1 MLSATLVCL
10 SQLKDDNWDGV
21 FVDVIDRE
29 VEHRSHIRVVL
40 QRAPVRATSTT
51 PPKCRKSSQEIWDKR
66 MKEIEEDCQ
75 DLSDRISF
83 KKKRI
88 VACENMRD
96 YKKCD
101 ELKEEV
107 TALKKQH
114 RQLESELKG
123 INCQSQWYRKR
134 K

>member
-1 MLSATLVCL
+1 M
-10 SQLKDDNWDGV
+10 
-21 FVDVIDRE
+21 FVDVIDQE

>member
-1 MLSATLVCL
+1 MS
-10 SQLKDDNWDGV
+10 
-21 FVDVIDRE
+21 
-29 VEHRSHIRVVL
+29 
-40 QRAPVRATSTT
+40 
-51 PPKCRKSSQEIWDKR
+51 
-66 MKEIEEDCQ
+66 

-83 KKKRI
+83 KEKRI

-107 TALKKQH
+107 IALKKQ
-114 RQLESELKG
+114 RCQLESELKG

-134 K
+134 KSRSSESP